1 MLAEQTNQTYTVNIL
16 SQDKFKMMTD
26 KYNDEDGLHKIHHCS
41 WYKSWTQ
48 NYILVEGTTQKVQS

>member
-1 MLAEQTNQTYTVNIL
+1 MVAEQTNQTYTVNIL

-41 WYKSWTQ
+41 
-48 NYILVEGTTQKVQS
+48 